1 MNTEPKYKLYMGGRR
16 SGKTHAVMLELAINP
31 KMGCIVK
38 NQEQKDKLLKLYPG
52 LNEEQLIITKRR
64 LLNE

>member
-1 MNTEPKYKLYMGGRR
+1 
-16 SGKTHAVMLELAINP
+16 MLELAINP

-52 LNEEQLIITKRR
+52 LNEKQLIITKRR